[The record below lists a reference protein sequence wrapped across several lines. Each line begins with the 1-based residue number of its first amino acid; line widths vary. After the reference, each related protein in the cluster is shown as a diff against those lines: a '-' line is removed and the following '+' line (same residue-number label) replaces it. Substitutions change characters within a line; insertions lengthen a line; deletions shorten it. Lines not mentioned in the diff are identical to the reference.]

1 MFNMPNE
8 KSEPLMKVIGVQAQL
23 TEDEKSRMIAE
34 TREKELRDQMSRE
47 RGAERRGERR
57 GELRGER
64 RGVEKVAFNL
74 LNTGMSIEEVA
85 KLTMLDKSDIEKL
98 KDSPPDAF
106 AE

>member
-34 TREKELRDQMSRE
+34 AREKEYRDQMSRE
-47 RGAERRGERR
+47 RYAYERGF
-57 GELRGER
+57 
-64 RGVEKVAFNL
+64 EKGLNKVYTKIAVNL
-74 LNTGMSIEEVA
+74 LNTGMSIEDVA
-85 KLTMLDKSDIEKL
+85 KVTMLEKSDVEKL
-98 KDSPPDAF
+98 KDNSPDAF